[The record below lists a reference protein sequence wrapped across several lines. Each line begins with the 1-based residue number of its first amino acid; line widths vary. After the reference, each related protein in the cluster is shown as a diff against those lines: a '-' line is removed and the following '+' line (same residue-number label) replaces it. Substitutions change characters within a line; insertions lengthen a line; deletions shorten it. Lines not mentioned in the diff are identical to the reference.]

1 MESELLIAMLLVGV
15 GAASLGVLLA
25 SRTWPVIHGHEAL
38 TPVSVSGE
46 FQGRAVWICENRE
59 RARSVAQ
66 QRIGSM
72 SEHSRVLYLPNPLWG
87 GAVEVEGVRRMRAA
101 RPSVQEVVDA
111 ASALSVYGSVV
122 VLVEGAEALEP
133 TAADES
139 DMAAVEELFE
149 ICSTPMAVVL
159 TEEVPVPAGDWSVER
174 LSG

>member
-25 SRTWPVIHGHEAL
+25 SRTWPAIHGHEAL
-38 TPVSVSGE
+38 TPVSASGE
-46 FQGRAVWICENRE
+46 FQGRSIWICDNRE
-59 RARSVAQ
+59 RARSVVH
-66 QRIGSM
+66 QRIGTM
-72 SEHSRVLYLPNPLWG
+72 AKHSRVLYLPNPMWG
-87 GAVEVEGVRRMRAA
+87 GAIEVEGVRRMRAA

-122 VLVEGAEALEP
+122 LLVEGAEALEP

-139 DMAAVEELFE
+139 TMAAVEELFE
-149 ICSTPMAVVL
+149 ICSTPIGVVL
-159 TEEVPVPAGDWSVER
+159 TEEASLPTGDWSVER